1 MANIESVRDWRD
13 WEPEFGPSDPVKP
26 REPGAPTIQDALDQG
41 LNNREY
47 TVKKAGD
54 AAKGLVIF
62 GTVTAVLYLA
72 LTEFPGWIAGR

>member
-1 MANIESVRDWRD
+1 MIYYNTQLGSGVQ
-13 WEPEFGPSDPVKP
+13 
-26 REPGAPTIQDALDQG
+26 QD
-41 LNNREY
+41 NREY